1 MLEAIDEREYLTYLY
16 ELIGFPLEIS
26 DSYYELCKYL
36 LYLDFYAK
44 NDRDINRVYDANVMR
59 NTYLS
64 IYTQGQHYP
73 KYEKICSVLE
83 IILIMARLS
92 QSVCEDDI
100 PNNTTYRWFRE
111 LTTNL
116 GLGDYTDD
124 YVMENDDLPFDDID
138 YKINTF
144 VEREYYPSG
153 VDGMFPLR
161 CYEKDQRKV
170 ELWYQMHAYLMENYI
185 KLQ

>member
-1 MLEAIDEREYLTYLY
+1 MLETFSGRKYLSYLY

-26 DSYYELCKYL
+26 DSYLELCKYL
-36 LYLDFYAK
+36 LDFDFYAK
-44 NDRDINRVYDANVMR
+44 DDRDINRVYDVNEMR

-64 IYTQGQHYP
+64 IYAPGQHYP
-73 KYEKICSVLE
+73 KYKKMCSVLE
-83 IILIMARLS
+83 IIIIMARLS

-111 LTTNL
+111 LITNL
-116 GLGDYTDD
+116 GLGDYTDEYIMD
-124 YVMENDDLPFDDID
+124 NDEFPFDDIY
-138 YKINTF
+138 YKIDTF

-161 CYEKDQRKV
+161 HPEKDQRKV
-170 ELWYQMHAYLMENYI
+170 ELWYQMHAYLIENYI
-185 KLQ
+185 KL